1 MDEFDDSAEEM
12 SAMDV
17 PDAEKYTGA
26 IWRKPTEQELDE
38 LAGFYA
44 DADVEA
50 DNRIFNLQMDH
61 IEFSAAVKKRKDEII
76 LETKDLAMVMDFVN
90 FNVQVFYTFSFFF
103 SAGKNSKTIAFTDNM
118 SRAVKSKGVFREVE
132 EMGEYL
138 FDI

>member
-1 MDEFDDSAEEM
+1 MDEFDDTPEEM

-26 IWRKPTEQELDE
+26 VWRKPTEEELDE

-44 DADVEA
+44 DGDVEA
-50 DNRIFNLQMDH
+50 DNRLFNQEMDP
-61 IEFSAAVKKRKDEII
+61 IEFLMAVKERKEEII

-103 SAGKNSKTIAFTDNM
+103 SAGKTSKTIAFADNM
-118 SRAVKSKGVFREVE
+118 ARAVKSKGVFREVE
-132 EMGEYL
+132 EMGEFL
-138 FDI
+138 FDV